1 MKLNLHLRY
10 WILPLLVLAVLIGMY
25 FSGIRWMQE
34 IICPS
39 VDWELGLVENIQL
52 ALLFMIF
59 IVSVIAVGKKKFKI
73 EKIAFLLLSVFSL
86 FIFLEEIDYGN
97 HFLKYFKGQD
107 NTVFS
112 DLTGKLN
119 VHNMGN
125 NAKLFKR
132 SVYPIMGILFIVSPL
147 VRDKLSSPLLKYLI
161 PSKWIITTAI
171 LSIFSYLIPWML
183 VEFNIL
189 KDGGFGINIGE
200 FSEIMV
206 YYIFFLYLY
215 EIIFEK

>member
-132 SVYPIMGILFIVSPL
+132 SVYPLMGILFIVSPL
-147 VRDKLSSPLLKYLI
+147 VRDRLSNPLLKYLI

-171 LSIFSYLIPWML
+171 LSVFSYLIPRML
-183 VEFNIL
+183 VDFNIL

-215 EIIFEK
+215 EIVFEK